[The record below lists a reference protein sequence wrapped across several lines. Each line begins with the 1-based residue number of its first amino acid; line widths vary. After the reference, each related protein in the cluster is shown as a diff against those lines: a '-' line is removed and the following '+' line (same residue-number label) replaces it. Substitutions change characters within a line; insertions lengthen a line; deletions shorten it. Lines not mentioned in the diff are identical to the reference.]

1 MARRWTDEE
10 KAIVID
16 GWGVLSVRC
25 LAKRI
30 GRTKQAVITFAERN
44 KLGGCV
50 LNSGVHLTT
59 SEVGEMLG
67 VDCTTV
73 IYWIKKGWLKSE
85 RKTLRKR
92 RVNRVDVEDLREFMK
107 DNPERWNACDIKDD
121 ILMFDEQWF
130 KDKMAKDRDKVERD
144 RGKAWTVLEE
154 KRLVELV
161 MQGYT
166 NPEIAKMMDRTYF
179 SIKRKRPAVMKKVGA
194 YNEAC

>member
-10 KAIVID
+10 REIVID

-30 GRTKQAVITFAERN
+30 GRTQQAVINFAERN
-44 KLGGCV
+44 GLGGCV
-50 LNSGVHLTT
+50 VKSDLHLTT
-59 SEVGEMLG
+59 TEVGKMLG
-67 VDCTTV
+67 VDGTSV
-73 IYWIKKGWLKSE
+73 IYWIKQGLLKAQFS
-85 RKTLRKR
+85 TLRKR
-92 RVNRVDVEDLREFMK
+92 RVFRIDVEDVREFMK
-107 DNPERWNACDIKDD
+107 NNPDRWKACDVKDD
-121 ILMFDEQWF
+121 ILMFDEEWF
-130 KDKMAKDRDKVERD
+130 KKKVAKDSSKVERD

-166 NPEIAKMMDRTYF
+166 NPEIAKMMNRTYF